1 MGKSSFGFPSLKK
14 ASHSSIA
21 TNKIDSNIKAIKP
34 RYGLSNGYIATKSL
48 HNKHSKMREYYCEDP
63 VESAKRLF
71 MSLGRGGIQ
80 KVLDKHEGKTKG
92 WLRIMKDGSV
102 ITYRP
107 NQSSDGSA
115 VVEIQNSVANT
126 IKKYI
131 FIKRRKKRNERS
143 NQ

>member
-1 MGKSSFGFPSLKK
+1 
-14 ASHSSIA
+14 
-21 TNKIDSNIKAIKP
+21 
-34 RYGLSNGYIATKSL
+34 
-48 HNKHSKMREYYCEDP
+48 MREYYCEDP

-126 IKKYI
+126 IKNQKIHFY
-131 FIKRRKKRNERS
+131 KKEKEEK
-143 NQ
+143 